1 MFSCG
6 FCEIFKN
13 LFFKEHF
20 RTNAS
25 GFFLSFHCFLSP
37 SELIETSFLYILNM
51 FYEGFW
57 TWWTNI
63 MNLKDF
69 LGKGFKAFLG
79 NITVNLAV
87 FCWLIN
93 IYMLYTYWIWEA
105 VTRRCSV
112 KKGLRPATSLKER
125 LWHRCFPVNF
135 AKFLRTPFLTEHL
148 RWLLLEFLYSTVL
161 QLSTSRQIKCKMKLD
176 KAVALRYSVKK
187 AFSNIC

>member
-112 KKGLRPATSLKER
+112 KKGPKACNFIKRETLAQVFSCEFCKISKNTFSYRTSPVVASGISVLHCPAIIHITS
-125 LWHRCFPVNF
+125 
-135 AKFLRTPFLTEHL
+135 
-148 RWLLLEFLYSTVL
+148 
-161 QLSTSRQIKCKMKLD
+161 D
-176 KAVALRYSVKK
+176 
-187 AFSNIC
+187 